1 MNNIHFLETEFNNND
16 LRINLEDSLHHY
28 FDKFLEKGY
37 TFSHIER
44 FNDLDELNISTI
56 NDTKSMTYEYKIHKP
71 MPCIQRRINIILAKY
86 PHC

>member
-1 MNNIHFLETEFNNND
+1 MNNIHFLETEFNNNG

-28 FDKFLEKGY
+28 FDKFREKGY
-37 TFSHIER
+37 TFSH
-44 FNDLDELNISTI
+44 NDELNISTI

-71 MPCIQRRINIILAKY
+71 MPYIQRRINIILAKY